1 MGDSDPVA
9 PSQAVLRRR
18 LVAIWMTVLAGA
30 VGWSLIAAAASRG
43 DAVLP
48 VAVIVGTGAV
58 FLAARAVAGV
68 RVWIVPAAVVTS
80 ALVLGIGSG
89 ELFSTHPIAGPFEYT
104 NAAAAWYLQAVV
116 AGVMIAFAAR
126 MLIWRLAGASVAAVF
141 AIATIMS
148 GSAASAVLLVLPGAA
163 LVAARTG
170 RLRAAVVGLGL
181 VLAAGVVGTTLL
193 GAIGQ
198 RSAAQIVDERR
209 AILWEE
215 AYRFLSTNPLVG
227 IGPGR
232 FDEESPTAR
241 ADEDARWAHNEF
253 LQVGAEAGVP
263 GLILLTGIFFVALA
277 IQGSAAPTNRSA
289 ALAAAAVGALGL
301 GACVDYLLHFAAL
314 PITAAALAGAGAAN
328 IEHVGNQGGDARW

>member
-1 MGDSDPVA
+1 
-9 PSQAVLRRR
+9 
-18 LVAIWMTVLAGA
+18 MTLLAGA
-30 VGWSLIAAAASRG
+30 VGWSLIAAAATGG
-43 DAVLP
+43 DAGSP
-48 VAVIVGTGAV
+48 VAVIVGTGAA

-68 RVWIVPAAVVTS
+68 RAWIVPAAVVAS

-89 ELFSTHPIAGPFEYT
+89 ELFSTHPTAGPFGYT

-116 AGVMIAFAAR
+116 AGVMFAVAGR
-126 MLIWRLAGASVAAVF
+126 MLIWRVVGALAAAVL
-141 AIATIMS
+141 AIAAITS
-148 GSAASAVLLVLPGAA
+148 GSAASAVLLLLPGIA

-170 RLRAAVVGLGL
+170 RLRAAVVGLSL
-181 VLAAGVVGTTLL
+181 ALAAAVVGTTLL
-193 GAIGQ
+193 GALGQ

-209 AILWEE
+209 AVLWEE

-253 LQVGAEAGVP
+253 LQAGAETGLP
-263 GLILLTGIFFVALA
+263 GLILLAGIFVVALA
-277 IQGSAAPTNRSA
+277 VQGAGAPTNRSA
-289 ALAAAAVGALGL
+289 ALAAAAVAALGL